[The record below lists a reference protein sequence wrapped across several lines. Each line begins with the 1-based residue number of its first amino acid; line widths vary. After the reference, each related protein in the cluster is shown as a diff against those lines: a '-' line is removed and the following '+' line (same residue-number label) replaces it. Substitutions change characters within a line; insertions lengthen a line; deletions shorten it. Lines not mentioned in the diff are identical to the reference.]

1 MTIQF
6 ENELIRSVQNGSA
19 NAFEAL
25 VTENEAHIFKLCLR
39 MTGNREDAAD
49 LTQEAFLKAYRSIAS
64 FRGDCRF
71 SSWMIRIA
79 SNVCLDFLRSKS
91 KKQTVPLTT
100 ENDDGEE
107 AELDIPDTAPLP
119 EDRLLSGELKASI
132 SRGLERLSDEQRQIL
147 VLRELDGLS
156 YDEIAGTLGIEV
168 GTVKS
173 RIFRA
178 RKRLCA
184 FLLREGNIPESLS
197 SSIKGGEQSE

>member
-1 MTIQF
+1 MTIEF

-107 AELDIPDTAPLP
+107 AELDIPDAAPLP

-184 FLLREGNIPESLS
+184 FLLRDGNIPESLS

>member
-1 MTIQF
+1 MTIEF

-107 AELDIPDTAPLP
+107 AELDITDTAPLP

-184 FLLREGNIPESLS
+184 FLMRDGNIPESLS
-197 SSIKGGEQSE
+197 SSFKGGEQSE

>member
-1 MTIQF
+1 MTIEF

-19 NAFEAL
+19 NTFEAL

-91 KKQTVPLTT
+91 RKQTVPLTT

-132 SRGLERLSDEQRQIL
+132 SRGFERLSDEQRQIL

-156 YDEIAGTLGIEV
+156 YDEIAGTLGIEI

>member
-1 MTIQF
+1 MTIEF
-6 ENELIRSVQNGSA
+6 ENELIRSVQNGNA

-25 VTENEAHIFKLCLR
+25 VTENEAHIFRLCLR

-91 KKQTVPLTT
+91 KKQTVPLTV
-100 ENDDGEE
+100 ENDEGEE
-107 AELDIPDTAPLP
+107 TELEIADIAALP
-119 EDRLLSGELKASI
+119 EDKLLSGELKSSI

-147 VLRELDGLS
+147 ILRELNGLS
-156 YDEIAGTLGIEV
+156 YDEIAKTLDIEV

-184 FLLREGNIPESLS
+184 FLLCDGNIPESLS